1 MIITIGDL
9 YYKTNDS
16 DEAKNDGWTK
26 YTSNT
31 PITLKKEGDWVKFG
45 NNSDSNTFKFNR
57 PESTMEL
64 DGSPIFNVNERTC

>member
-1 MIITIGDL
+1 MVSYIIKLITV
-9 YYKTNDS
+9 
-16 DEAKNDGWTK
+16 GWEP
-26 YTSNT
+26 YTSGKL
-31 PITLKKEGDWVKFG
+31 ITLSNSGDWVKFG